1 MPICLYTYMT
11 KKNDDPT
18 TVCIT
23 NDVWCIMNS
32 LKRNPR
38 ESPNDVF
45 REAILLLQEK
55 RKNGV

>member
-1 MPICLYTYMT
+1 MT